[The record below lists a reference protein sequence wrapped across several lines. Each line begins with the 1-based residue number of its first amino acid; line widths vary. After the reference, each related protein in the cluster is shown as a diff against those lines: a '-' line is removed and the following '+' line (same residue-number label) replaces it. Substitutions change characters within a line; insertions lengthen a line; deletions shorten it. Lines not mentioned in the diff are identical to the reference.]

1 MAKMTVKGLEKY
13 ISDLSQIDNATDEE
27 IGKAI
32 FAGAAIVADAARSG
46 IQSIPVGKNPVRGE
60 ITPEQKAG
68 LLDGLGIASMQVSG
82 STLNVK
88 IGMDGYNSKGQP
100 NSMIL
105 RSVEAG
111 TSWKN
116 GKGRPANPVVRKAV
130 SKTRNQAVQAMVKT
144 FDENI
149 AKKMGG

>member
-13 ISDLSQIDNATDEE
+13 ISDLTQIDNATDEE

-68 LLDGLGIASMQVSG
+68 LLEGLGIASMQVSG

-116 GKGRPANPVVRKAV
+116 GRGRPANPVVRKAV

>member
-13 ISDLSQIDNATDEE
+13 ISDLTQIDNATDEE

>member
-46 IQSIPVGKNPVRGE
+46 IQSIPVGKNPVKGE